1 MPDENSRAQT
11 AETSTQQPGS
21 AQEVT
26 TAKTTEGGKVEAS
39 SQQNGGAPKGLLK
52 EVFRLREAK
61 RSQAD
66 ELASLRAE
74 LDAFKAKG
82 AGTSVGHKI
91 ADPLEDPDAYRAQLR
106 AEAEK
111 AMDERFQANLAEQH
125 RTVSAYQ
132 AEQLIRSRSH
142 VMDDPG
148 AGDEI
153 AAIVQS
159 RYAHVAKID
168 PMVAAEQAYSFWCR
182 SKGVDPD
189 LSDTPNS
196 LTPQRLPKPSS
207 AGNAASSSVQE
218 LTPSEVR
225 QRLAAA
231 GGDKAKIAAVE
242 RDIAKAVKEGRYKG
256 SAIKI

>member
-1 MPDENSRAQT
+1 MPDENAAAQN
-11 AETSTQQPGS
+11 AGSSTEHQGS
-21 AQEVT
+21 APEVN
-26 TAKTTEGGKVEAS
+26 TAKNTESAKVEAN